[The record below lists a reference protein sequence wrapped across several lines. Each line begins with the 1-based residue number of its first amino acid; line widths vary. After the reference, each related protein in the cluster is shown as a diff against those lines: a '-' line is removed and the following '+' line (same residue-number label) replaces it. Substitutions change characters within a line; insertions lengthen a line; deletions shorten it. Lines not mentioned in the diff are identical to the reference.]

1 MKTIGFA
8 RCAVITMTL
17 ALTGCGKQEPP
28 APATPPAATP
38 VAAPA
43 PAEKGTIQTAV
54 EGFTGKTA
62 VDAGVRARDQIKAAS
77 ETRNRNME
85 DTGL

>member
-8 RCAVITMTL
+8 CCALTLTL
-17 ALTGCGKQEPP
+17 ALTGCGKQETP
-28 APATPPAATP
+28 APAKPP
-38 VAAPA
+38 VATPA

-77 ETRNRNME
+77 ETRSRNME
-85 DTGL
+85 DSGL